1 MNDSKHRSG
10 WNGSWYL
17 TNDRGDWRYLYK
29 FVPDN
34 RRDLTTGQ
42 LYGLKFN
49 RLTMTGMW
57 IPIENAIDPDTE
69 MQARHR
75 TGRPRRVCMRSRRPR
90 ESSAR
95 RARAAS
101 AATRSSSPS
110 FSESGVGADPGRIWR
125 LEKLGNDG
133 FVTGRV
139 LAEGDW
145 ARLGRPDNLR
155 FTDAGDLFMMEDH
168 SGSDWRNNPSTG
180 GVNQIWVLPRNQR
193 GTSNLILFGK
203 TPDEATGPWFS
214 FDNKLLYVST
224 HADPPRQSRVIAI
237 RAPRSFNQP
246 YDR

>member
-1 MNDSKHRSG
+1 VNDSKHRSG

-110 FSESGVGADPGRIWR
+110 PESARIRVGS
-125 LEKLGNDG
+125 
-133 FVTGRV
+133 
-139 LAEGDW
+139 GDS
-145 ARLGRPDNLR
+145 RK
-155 FTDAGDLFMMEDH
+155 
-168 SGSDWRNNPSTG
+168 
-180 GVNQIWVLPRNQR
+180 NQIWVLPRNQR

-214 FDNKLLYVST
+214 FDNQLLYVST